1 MADTFKK
8 LDQRQLAA
16 AAATLYTTP
25 AAKSAIVR
33 TIRVVNTDTVSRWF
47 RLYQSGSA
55 AANQIIGTTVLGP
68 QETFIDTGPLCL
80 AAGDTLVGVAEVAG
94 MLTCTIGGVE
104 SS

>member
-8 LDQRQLAA
+8 LDQRQLPA
-16 AAATLYTTP
+16 AAATLYTVP
-25 AAKSAIVR
+25 AGKSAIVR

-47 RLYQSGSA
+47 TLYQSGNG
-55 AANQIIGTTVLGP
+55 AANQIIGRTVIGP

-80 AAGDTLVGVAEVAG
+80 AAADTLQGVAEVAG
-94 MLTCTIGGVE
+94 VLTCTIGGVE